1 MDVKKRLNKVYR
13 SNINNDPSKS
23 IKFQFR
29 FKDINVSVYYD
40 NFDEKVP
47 VIFMILEH
55 KKDTYLKNFNINNL
69 ETDNFSTKNIPQYIL
84 NELIVDD
91 SLAEFTDILN
101 KVLSVSDEFSICEYL
116 NDELYQMYWNNKTLE
131 SDNIRA
137 IKPFLFG
144 IRRRTMQESHLS
156 ALYDALSIDMKSLKF
171 LQSKEYTIITTK
183 DPMNRK
189 AYNEEIKRIVV

>member
-1 MDVKKRLNKVYR
+1 MDVKKRLSKVYR
-13 SNINNDPSKS
+13 NNINNDPSKS

-29 FKDINVSVYYD
+29 FKDTSVSVYYD
-40 NFDEKVP
+40 NFDEKIP

-55 KKDTYLKNFNINNL
+55 KKDIYLKNFNLNNL
-69 ETDNFSTKNIPQYIL
+69 EDNDFSSNNIPTHIL
-84 NELIVDD
+84 NDLINDG

-101 KVLSVSDEFSICEYL
+101 KILSVSDEFSICEYL
-116 NDELYQMYWNNKTLE
+116 KDELYQMYYSNKTLE

-144 IRRRTMQESHLS
+144 IRRRTMQESHLG

-189 AYNEEIKRIVV
+189 AYSEEIKRIVI